1 MTQFIK
7 ITKCDNEFINNF
19 GFERLGGIKLIN
31 NSNFLKTKLG
41 FPCEAIGRSVQVG
54 LSFLQLMAKV
64 W

>member
-31 NSNFLKTKLG
+31 NSNFLKSKLG
-41 FPCEAIGRSVQVG
+41 FPCEAIGRSV
-54 LSFLQLMAKV
+54 
-64 W
+64 